1 MRSRDGRARLLPQA
15 LVAAIAVACCMAAAP
30 CSAQGTTADAA
41 NGAMPSCVSK
51 LAPCLGYLNATDTTT
66 VPDTC
71 CDPLKEAAT
80 TQAACLCAIVMD
92 KAALQAAGVKPEQGV
107 LLAKRCGVTTDAS
120 TCAKYAAGAGKD
132 AATSGSTAP
141 SSGSTGTATSTAAK
155 PTASAGTTH
164 HLTLKAASSLVAGF
178 SFIWWSVVA

>member
-1 MRSRDGRARLLPQA
+1 MWSRDARARLL
-15 LVAAIAVACCMAAAP
+15 AIAVACCMAAAP

-41 NGAMPSCVSK
+41 ANGAMPSCVSK
-51 LAPCLGYLNATDTTT
+51 LAPCQGYLNATDATA

-80 TQAACLCAIVMD
+80 TEAACVCAILMN
-92 KAALQAAGVKPEQGV
+92 KAALQAFGVKPEQGV

-164 HLTLKAASSLVAGF
+164 HLSLKAASSLVAGF
-178 SFIWWSVVA
+178 SFVWWSIVA